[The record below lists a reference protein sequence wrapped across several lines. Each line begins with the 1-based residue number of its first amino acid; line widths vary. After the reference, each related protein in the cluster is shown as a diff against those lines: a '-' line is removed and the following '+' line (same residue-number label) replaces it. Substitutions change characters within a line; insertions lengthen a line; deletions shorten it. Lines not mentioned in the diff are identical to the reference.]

1 MRLLGFVTCL
11 LLAGTLPALADN
23 VDFTG
28 TVTAGC
34 ALSATTNGTLALNP
48 AGDTLAS
55 NVGTGT
61 PGSVTILSIGS
72 NTLTVGAPTRTAQPA
87 AYVATGEAL
96 EVSYTGAS
104 GLSAINQGFTASQT
118 TQPLG
123 TIAASIL
130 TIHNRITNSN
140 GFPAGTY
147 STRTVVTCAP

>member
-1 MRLLGFVTCL
+1 MRLLGFATGL
-11 LLAGTLPALADN
+11 LLAGALPALAEN

-72 NTLTVGAPTRTAQPA
+72 NTLTVDAPTRTAQPVD
-87 AYVATGEAL
+87 YVATGEAI

-104 GLSAINQGFTASQT
+104 GLSAINQGFTSSQT
-118 TQPLG
+118 TQSLG

-130 TIHNRITNSN
+130 TIHNRITNAN